1 MSNKCSGVTGQ
12 WRGLVVFT
20 LDCGVEGLRF
30 NSRLGPKFFQ
40 DIFSE
45 EEDIYATVD
54 SGKEKKDARWRRAI
68 R

>member
-1 MSNKCSGVTGQ
+1 MEWP

-20 LDCGVEGLRF
+20 LDCGVEGPRF
-30 NSRLGPKFFQ
+30 ESRLGTKIFSGH
-40 DIFSE
+40 FSE

-54 SGKEKKDARWRRAI
+54 LGKRRDARWRRAI